1 MSRDL
6 PRPPS
11 ESSHPI
17 VIASSSD
24 CYFTALSQTSKSL
37 LLLTLIMK
45 SISTLLTFAAAASAL
60 SLLEPDQAVLGD
72 DVQLQRFLIELGP
85 GDTRWIS
92 EDEKWSL
99 RRVRLP
105 PIRNETTADC

>member
-1 MSRDL
+1 M
-6 PRPPS
+6 
-11 ESSHPI
+11 
-17 VIASSSD
+17 
-24 CYFTALSQTSKSL
+24 
-37 LLLTLIMK
+37 LTMK
-45 SISTLLTFAAAASAL
+45 SIPTLLTFAVAASTL

-72 DVQLQRFLIELGP
+72 DAQLERFLIELGP

-105 PIRNETTADC
+105 PIRSETTALC

>member
-1 MSRDL
+1 
-6 PRPPS
+6 
-11 ESSHPI
+11 
-17 VIASSSD
+17 
-24 CYFTALSQTSKSL
+24 
-37 LLLTLIMK
+37 MK
-45 SISTLLTFAAAASAL
+45 IISTLLTFAAAASAL

-72 DVQLQRFLIELGP
+72 DAPLERFLIELGP

-105 PIRNETTADC
+105 LVRSNNTGDC